1 MPIYH
6 NGEKVNHVYVKNKE
20 VRSGYY
26 KGNRVYLKTY
36 KLTIHPT
43 PSTAIVTMIDQDGND
58 TVFDPGS
65 AAANIWLN
73 YTINYTVSAEGYSSV
88 SGEWT
93 ATQDEVKY
101 ITLSATDRTF
111 TVNMLTPTKADI
123 TLLIKK
129 GDVTTD
135 TKTYTNASQVSYTFT
150 NDTGEFTDE
159 GIAWSI
165 NADGY
170 NYYSGHWS
178 ASQGSK
184 TINVTLTKKTYTV
197 TINPTPSTATVVING
212 STRKTYT
219 ATHGETVSWSASA
232 PGYTSQ
238 SGSFV
243 CTSNTTLTPTLES
256 AGGLRWCFKTNSSY
270 YYTMPNPK
278 VGDQV
283 YAFGPGGGITLPT
296 AAQKLP
302 ENTSQLASLT
312 WMLNSKPCYYKVIN
326 LYTRGGYD
334 YMEAR
339 PYDGDTQLQGDVL
352 IRAYRAVEFDLYS

>member
-6 NGEKVNHVYVKNKE
+6 NGEKVNHIYVHNKE
-20 VRSGYY
+20 VRSGFY

-43 PSTAIVTMIDQDGND
+43 PSTAVVTMIDQDGNE

-111 TVNMLTPTKADI
+111 TINMLTPTKADI

-135 TKTYTNASQVSYTFT
+135 IKTYTNASQASYTFT

-197 TINPTPSTATVVING
+197 AINPTPSTATVVING

-232 PGYTSQ
+232 PGYISQ

-243 CTSNTTLTPTLES
+243 CTSNITLTPTLES

-270 YYTMPNPK
+270 YYTMPNPT
-278 VGDQV
+278 VGGAV
-283 YAFGPGGGITLPT
+283 YGYGNGGISLPRLC
-296 AAQKLP
+296 QQLP
-302 ENTSQLASLT
+302 SNISQLGTLT
-312 WMLNSKPCYYKVIN
+312 YMINAKACPYKIIN
-326 LYTRGGYD
+326 LYTSGNYY